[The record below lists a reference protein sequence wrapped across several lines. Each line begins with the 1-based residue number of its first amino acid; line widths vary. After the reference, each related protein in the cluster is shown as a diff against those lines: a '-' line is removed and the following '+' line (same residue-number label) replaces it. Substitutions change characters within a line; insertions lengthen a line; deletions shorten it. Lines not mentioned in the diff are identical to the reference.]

1 MLALP
6 RLPVLR
12 NTSSTLPIDRLVGL
26 AFGALVAIHFAEPL
40 RCHAQAMFDAP
51 PAGAPN
57 PSVSGVRGLYDP
69 KAMPSG
75 PAGIEAAPAATFA
88 SPQTPY
94 DLVADPSQATPAHSA
109 LPSGVAPVPIEGAEI
124 VARVDGQVI
133 LASDVL
139 WQVRQLIKMARS
151 PIPPEHMAEAEQML
165 TRQLVMG
172 LIDTKLLYADF
183 RRTVPPENM
192 PKVEESLAKPFEEV
206 EIPRLMGM
214 LKLESRGDLEAALAK
229 SGTSLR
235 EVQRQ
240 FNEKTIAG
248 EWLRQRIPKPQPI
261 TYEEL
266 LAYYQDH
273 LKEYEYPAQA
283 RWEELMVRF
292 DRCNGDRAE
301 AWRQICAMGNE
312 VWQIV
317 LSLEPTGES
326 QRSDAGVIAVDHP
339 ALRGPVFTKVAKE
352 RSQGV
357 TASEGGLHDWTNLG
371 DLRCEAINE
380 ALTTLKVGQM
390 SDGLESE
397 QGFHIVRVL
406 ERKQAGRT
414 QFTEAQAAIRKSLE
428 DEQKSTLLEG
438 ELIKLRA
445 TARAWTIF
453 DGELNGAQLNEAL
466 QQNAAKRR

>member
-1 MLALP
+1 MERLLGLAL
-6 RLPVLR
+6 V
-12 NTSSTLPIDRLVGL
+12 
-26 AFGALVAIHFAEPL
+26 ALVAIHFADSRP
-40 RCHAQAMFDAP
+40 CVAQSMFDAP

-57 PSVSGVRGLYDP
+57 PSSSGVRGLYDP
-69 KAMPSG
+69 RAMPSG
-75 PAGIEAAPAATFA
+75 PAGIETAPAATFT
-88 SPQTPY
+88 SQPTPV
-94 DLVADPSQATPAHSA
+94 DPEADPTQAVAA
-109 LPSGVAPVPIEGAEI
+109 PSGPTSSVAPVPIEGAQI

-139 WQVRQLIKMARS
+139 WQVRQLIKMARQ
-151 PIPPEHMAEAEQML
+151 PIPPEHIAEAEQML
-165 TRQLVMG
+165 MRQLVMG
-172 LIDTKLLYADF
+172 LIDTKLLYGDF

-192 PKVEESLAKPFEEV
+192 PKVEESLATPFEEI
-206 EIPRLMGM
+206 EIPRLIGM
-214 LKLESRGDLEAALAK
+214 LKLEDRNDLEDALAK

-248 EWLRQRIPKPQPI
+248 EWLRQRMPKLQPI

-273 LKEYEYPAQA
+273 LKEYEFPAQA

-292 DRCNGDRAE
+292 DRVNGDRAE
-301 AWRQICAMGNE
+301 AWRQICAMGND
-312 VWQIV
+312 VWQI
-317 LSLEPTGES
+317 
-326 QRSDAGVIAVDHP
+326 AVANP
-339 ALRGPVFTKVAKE
+339 ALRGPVFTNVAKE

-357 TASEGGLHDWTNLG
+357 TASEGGIYDWTNLG
-371 DLRCEAINE
+371 DLKCEAMNE
-380 ALTTLKVGQM
+380 ALTNLAVGQM

-414 QFTEAQAAIRKSLE
+414 PFTEAQAAIRKSLE

>member
-1 MLALP
+1 
-6 RLPVLR
+6 
-12 NTSSTLPIDRLVGL
+12 
-26 AFGALVAIHFAEPL
+26 
-40 RCHAQAMFDAP
+40 MFDAP

-57 PSVSGVRGLYDP
+57 PSASGVRGLYDP

-75 PAGIEAAPAATFA
+75 PAGMEAAPSATFA
-88 SPQTPY
+88 SPPAPG
-94 DLVADPSQATPAHSA
+94 DLIADPSQ
-109 LPSGVAPVPIEGAEI
+109 VAPAPSATVAGTPPVPVEGAQI

-139 WQVRQLIKMARS
+139 WQVRQLIKMSRQ

-172 LIDTKLLYADF
+172 LIDTKLLFADF

-192 PKVEESLAKPFEEV
+192 PKVEESLAKPFEEI
-206 EIPRLMGM
+206 EIPRLMDM
-214 LKLESRGDLEAALAK
+214 LKLESRSDLEAALAK

-248 EWLRQRIPKPQPI
+248 EWLRQRMPKPHPI

-273 LKEYEYPAQA
+273 LKEYEFPAQA

-301 AWRQICAMGNE
+301 AWRQVCAMGNE
-312 VWQIV
+312 VWQI
-317 LSLEPTGES
+317 
-326 QRSDAGVIAVDHP
+326 AVADP
-339 ALRGPVFTKVAKE
+339 ALRGAVFANVAKQ
-352 RSQGV
+352 RSHGV
-357 TASEGGLHDWTNLG
+357 TASDGGLHDWTNLG
-371 DLRCEAINE
+371 DLRCEALND
-380 ALTTLKVGQM
+380 ALTNLAVGQM
-390 SDGLESE
+390 SDGIESE

-414 QFTEAQAAIRKSLE
+414 PFTDAQAAIRKSLE
-428 DEQKSTLLEG
+428 EEQKSTLLEG
-438 ELIKLRA
+438 ELVKLRA
-445 TARAWTIF
+445 TARAWTKF
-453 DGELNGAQLNEAL
+453 DGDLNGAQLNEAL
-466 QQNAAKRR
+466 QQNAARRR

>member
-1 MLALP
+1 MLGLAL
-6 RLPVLR
+6 
-12 NTSSTLPIDRLVGL
+12 
-26 AFGALVAIHFAEPL
+26 GALAASHLAD
-40 RCHAQAMFDAP
+40 AQTCLAQSMFDAP
-51 PAGAPN
+51 QVGAPN
-57 PSVSGVRGLYDP
+57 PSASGVRGLYDP
-69 KAMPSG
+69 QAMPSG
-75 PAGIEAAPAATFA
+75 PAGTAAAPAATF
-88 SPQTPY
+88 SNPQTPY
-94 DLVADPSQATPAHSA
+94 DLAADPSQAAPVESA
-109 LPSGVAPVPIEGAEI
+109 PRVEVAPVPIEGAQI

-139 WQVRQLIKMARS
+139 WQVRQLIKMSSR

-206 EIPRLMGM
+206 EVPRLMGM
-214 LKLESRGDLEAALAK
+214 LKLESRGDLEAALAD

-248 EWLRQRIPKPQPI
+248 EWLRQRMPKPEPI

-273 LKEYEYPAQA
+273 LKEYEFPAQA

-301 AWRQICAMGNE
+301 AWRQLCAMGNE
-312 VWQIV
+312 VWQV
-317 LSLEPTGES
+317 
-326 QRSDAGVIAVDHP
+326 AVANP
-339 ALRGPVFTKVAKE
+339 ALRGPVFERVAKE

-357 TASEGGLHDWTNLG
+357 TASNGGGHDWTNLG
-371 DLRCEAINE
+371 DLKCEAINE
-380 ALTTLKVGQM
+380 ALTNLAVGQM

-406 ERKQAGRT
+406 ERKEAGRT
-414 QFTEAQAAIRKSLE
+414 PFTEAQADIRKSLE
-428 DEQKSTLLEG
+428 NEQRSTLLEG

-445 TARAWTIF
+445 TSRAWTKF
-453 DGELNGAQLNEAL
+453 DGELNGAQLNESL

>member
-12 NTSSTLPIDRLVGL
+12 NNSSTLPMDRLVGL

-40 RCHAQAMFDAP
+40 RCQAQAMFDAP

-94 DLVADPSQATPAHSA
+94 DLVADPSQVMPAQSA

-192 PKVEESLAKPFEEV
+192 PKVEESLAAPFETV

-214 LKLESRGDLEAALAK
+214 LKLENRRDLESALAK

-273 LKEYEYPAQA
+273 LKEYEFPAQA

-292 DRCNGDRAE
+292 DRVNGDRAE
-301 AWRQICAMGNE
+301 AWRQICAMGND
-312 VWQIV
+312 VWQI
-317 LSLEPTGES
+317 
-326 QRSDAGVIAVDHP
+326 AIANP
-339 ALRGPVFTKVAKE
+339 ALRGPVFAKVAKE

-380 ALTTLKVGQM
+380 ALTTLAVGQM

-414 QFTEAQAAIRKSLE
+414 PFTEAQAAIRKSLE

>member
-1 MLALP
+1 MMALP
-6 RLPVLR
+6 RLLVLR
-12 NTSSTLPIDRLVGL
+12 NHRSALHVDRLLGL
-26 AFGALVAIHFAEPL
+26 ALVAFVAIQLVRPL
-40 RCHAQAMFDAP
+40 PCGAQGINEAP
-51 PAGAPN
+51 PMGAPN
-57 PSVSGVRGLYDP
+57 PSASGVRGLYDP
-69 KAMPSG
+69 RAMPSG
-75 PAGIEAAPAATFA
+75 PAGIDAAPSATFG

-94 DLVADPSQATPAHSA
+94 DLVADPSQAAPVQAASPAD
-109 LPSGVAPVPIEGAEI
+109 VAPLPIEGAEI
-124 VARVDGQVI
+124 IARVDGQVI

-139 WQVRQLIKMARS
+139 WQVRQLIKMARQ

-183 RRTVPPENM
+183 KRTVPAENM

-214 LKLESRGDLEAALAK
+214 LKLESRNDLEGALAK

-235 EVQRQ
+235 DVQRQ

-273 LKEYEYPAQA
+273 LKEYEFPAQA
-283 RWEELMVRF
+283 RWEELVVRF

-312 VWQIV
+312 VWQI
-317 LSLEPTGES
+317 
-326 QRSDAGVIAVDHP
+326 AVANP

-357 TASEGGLHDWTNLG
+357 TASEGGLHEWTNLG
-371 DLRCEAINE
+371 DLRCEAIND
-380 ALTTLKVGQM
+380 ALTNLAIGQM
-390 SDGLESE
+390 SDGIESE

-414 QFTEAQAAIRKSLE
+414 PFTEAQVAIRKSLE
-428 DEQKSTLLEG
+428 DEQKSIALEG

-445 TARAWTIF
+445 TARAWTLF
-453 DGELNGAQLNEAL
+453 DGEMNGAQLNEAL